1 MKRKTNVLAIDPGT
15 REMGYA
21 HFDGFEL
28 LDYGVRSLRSA
39 DGNRQAV
46 FGKVDPIVLRL
57 LEEKRPDVVI
67 LEKNRFSQIRSNVRL
82 ALTVYHIRSLAK
94 RRRVPV
100 IEYDPRTIRRV
111 VCNNGNCRKMEVART
126 VAVRYPELKVYL
138 SSDRKWKVRYHLNMF
153 DAVACGLTYQLLHRR
168 GDGDESA

>member
-1 MKRKTNVLAIDPGT
+1 MRNKTNVLAIDPGT

-21 HFDGFEL
+21 HFDGLEL
-28 LDYGVRSLRSA
+28 IDYGVRNLRTQHRH
-39 DGNRQAV
+39 RQAV

-57 LEEKRPDVVI
+57 LQEKRPDVVI

-82 ALTVYHIRSLAK
+82 ALTVYRIRSLAT

-100 IEYDPRTIRRV
+100 VEYDPRTVRRV

-126 VAVRYPELKVYL
+126 VAVRFPELKVYL
-138 SSDRKWKVRYHLNMF
+138 SSDRKWKVRYYLNLF
-153 DAVACGLTYQLLHRR
+153 DAVACGLAYLLLHENR
-168 GDGDESA
+168 DADETA